1 MTLRLLLCLALV
13 PAALFAA
20 GDARCQ
26 ERPQEPFELARA
38 LRSLQDRIA
47 GGDTK
52 AFLSYRTEL
61 SRITDELGQAKDE
74 SWKDARNVRAAIA
87 IVLSGGDPQI
97 LQTLVK
103 QVSGQELTLV
113 RAALAYGLNRNVEAS
128 ELLADIDARTL
139 DASIAGHIAL
149 VQAELVA
156 KKDRVKTLA
165 LLADA
170 RLLAPG
176 TMIEESALRREVTL
190 AVERNDAEGFEAS
203 TMRYVRRFANSMHMA
218 NFRRQLIVDLTTR
231 GLADDPARRSKLEA
245 VLAFLPVGPRQDVYL
260 SIAWEGIRG
269 SSMDLV
275 RWAAGNAASLA
286 SEDSAQHLRSRLCEA
301 AALVVTNEL
310 DKARAI
316 LEGMPV
322 DRLNEDEKD
331 LLAAALRAAK
341 EIRREAKPAEANGVR
356 PRDAADPSIAASVR
370 STIAQVDNILAG
382 GRK

>member
-1 MTLRLLLCLALV
+1 M
-13 PAALFAA
+13 
-20 GDARCQ
+20 
-26 ERPQEPFELARA
+26 
-38 LRSLQDRIA
+38 
-47 GGDTK
+47 
-52 AFLSYRTEL
+52 
-61 SRITDELGQAKDE
+61 
-74 SWKDARNVRAAIA
+74 
-87 IVLSGGDPQI
+87 
-97 LQTLVK
+97 
-103 QVSGQELTLV
+103 
-113 RAALAYGLNRNVEAS
+113 
-128 ELLADIDARTL
+128 
-139 DASIAGHIAL
+139 
-149 VQAELVA
+149 A

-170 RLLAPG
+170 RLFARHDDQG
-176 TMIEESALRREVTL
+176 SALRREVTL

-231 GLADDPARRSKLEA
+231 QGLADDPARRSKLEA

-322 DRLNEDEKD
+322 DRLNEDEGPSCS
-331 LLAAALRAAK
+331 ALRAAK
-341 EIRREAKPAEANGVR
+341 GSVARPSLPRQMACGRAMQPIRHPPHRCGAQSLK
-356 PRDAADPSIAASVR
+356 
-370 STIAQVDNILAG
+370 STISWLGDGNER
-382 GRK
+382 GRFVHGSGASTGDRARDR